1 MRHLLMSMWPASV
14 AALIL
19 ALGLA
24 AANRPAGAFEFDGPF
39 PTRDYPFE
47 VKDSGVE
54 VQVDAAT
61 VVEWLD
67 NEQVIFSALKPGEP
81 RLQGAIFHA
90 DRKPRNAPGRVVVW
104 NTRTGEAKQ
113 YSEGKL
119 ACSHGGFVSIWYD
132 ITDPITGKTES
143 RTQTGYFGHEEDKRA
158 WQAGD
163 PVKHRDWHTCLI
175 YDGPP
180 KQPAPDHWVYS
191 LREEDGFLAVGLKEK
206 PNDPKAPVI
215 LIRPDGARQP
225 LPIAWPEVQ
234 GAWWNDWGGVY
245 LLAQAYD
252 GGHNVPPKPDLL
264 LMLHPNGLVERH
276 RIPPNY
282 SRINTTHLAVITRR
296 GFVVTNDAI
305 FVGALIP
312 NKAQSGAYLIRGDK
326 VVRLVPWLVGNER
339 AALDNSHRGIA
350 VSPDGCKLAFKHGE
364 GERYKTAHTIKMI
377 NVCQGE

>member
-1 MRHLLMSMWPASV
+1 MSKYLASV
-14 AALIL
+14 AALIF

-24 AANRPAGAFEFDGPF
+24 VTNRAAWAFEFDGPF

-61 VVEWLD
+61 VVGWLD

-81 RLQGAIFHA
+81 RLQGAVFHA
-90 DRKPRNAPGRVVVW
+90 NRKPQNAPGRVVMW
-104 NTRTGEAKQ
+104 NTRNGEVKQ

-132 ITDPITGKTES
+132 VTDSITGKTGS
-143 RTQTGYFGHEEDKRA
+143 RTRTGYLGREEDKRA
-158 WQAGD
+158 WQPGD
-163 PVKHRDWHTCLI
+163 PVRHRDWHTCLI

-180 KQPAPDHWVYS
+180 KKPAPDHWVFN
-191 LREEDGFLAVGLKEK
+191 LREEDGFLAVGLKGK
-206 PNDPKAPVI
+206 PNNPKDPVI
-215 LIRPDGARQP
+215 LIRPDGTRQL
-225 LPIAWPEVQ
+225 LPITWPEVQ
-234 GAWWNDWGGVY
+234 GAWWNDWAGVY
-245 LLAQAYD
+245 LLAQMLNS
-252 GGHNVPPKPDLL
+252 GHTVPPKPDYLPV
-264 LMLHPNGLVERH
+264 LHPDGRLERY
-276 RIPPNY
+276 RIPDSY
-282 SRINTTHLAVITRR
+282 SLRNTTRLAVITRR
-296 GFVVTNDAI
+296 GFVVTNEAI
-305 FVGALIP
+305 FVGALFP
-312 NKAQSGAYLIRGDK
+312 NKAQSGAYLIRGEQ

-377 NVCQGE
+377 DVCQGE